1 MLNKKWEA
9 KWQDFK
15 VKTVFVVV
23 TFLILGAVSCISGES
38 DPVDA
43 AWWGFWAVVW
53 VVGGFSVLIFI
64 FISIREIIKRK

>member
-23 TFLILGAVSCISGES
+23 AFLILGAVSWISGES

>member
-15 VKTVFVVV
+15 AKTFVVV
-23 TFLILGAVSCISGES
+23 VAFLILGAVSWISGES

-53 VVGGFSVLIFI
+53 VVGGFSVLIFL
-64 FISIREIIKRK
+64 FISIRELIKRK

>member
-1 MLNKKWEA
+1 MASKKWDE

-15 VKTVFVVV
+15 TKSFFVSVA
-23 TFLILGAVSCISGES
+23 FLILGVVSWISGES

-53 VVGGFSVLIFI
+53 VVGGFSILCFI
-64 FISIREIIKRK
+64 FISIKGIIKRK